1 MSTVII
7 QTAKGMATRF
17 DIEEIRTTGK
27 VVQGVGAIKIADN
40 DYVVGAIIVNN
51 PVGFVMTVTEN
62 GYAKISPITDYHITH
77 RGGKGYV
84 SHKVNAMTGDVVS
97 ICEV

>member
-1 MSTVII
+1 MKTVII

-17 DIEEIRTTGK
+17 ETEEIRTTGR

-40 DYVVGAIIVNN
+40 DYVVGTVIVNN
-51 PVGFVMTVTEN
+51 PDGLVMTVTEN
-62 GYAKISPITDYHITH
+62 GYAKISPITDYTITH

-84 SHKVNAMTGDVVS
+84 SHKVTAMTGDVVS